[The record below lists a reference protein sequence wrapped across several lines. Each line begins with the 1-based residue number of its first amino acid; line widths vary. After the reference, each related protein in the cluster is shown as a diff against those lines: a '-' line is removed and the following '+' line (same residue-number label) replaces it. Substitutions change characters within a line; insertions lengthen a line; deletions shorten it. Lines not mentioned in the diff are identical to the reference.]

1 MENEKKGLNWP
12 LIVITGFGVV
22 GVFIITFIFVQ
33 QLAIRTV
40 KEAILL
46 EKAYPKI
53 KPQEYINELKIEAK
67 KNKLTLIEIAKS
79 DKVFV
84 YQLIKKDLL
93 KKFMEEFPNASISA
107 VVTLSIYDLGDG
119 TSIVATNPYIWDMI
133 LPSNYL
139 DDIVQNY
146 SQETS
151 LILDDIYWKLK
162 EKKKE
167 LK

>member
-46 EKAYPKI
+46 EKVYPKV

-67 KNKLTLIEIAKS
+67 KIKLTLIEIAKS
-79 DKVFV
+79 DKVFA

-93 KKFMEEFPNASISA
+93 KKFIEEVPNASISA
-107 VVTLSIYDLGDG
+107 IVTLSIYDLGDG
-119 TSIVATNPYIWDMI
+119 TSIVATNPYICDMI

-146 SQETS
+146 SQEIS

-162 EKKKE
+162 EKRRS
-167 LK
+167 